1 MRPTRLLNNCIFAV
15 ACMFPYGVCAEQ
27 TSYGAFVR
35 YAELPEVLFLTGE
48 IKSGDSFE
56 LRRAMRDHEVK
67 LVVAA
72 SPGGNLY
79 DGLQIAAI
87 LNDNDIGT
95 FVPSG
100 ASCES
105 SCANVFLGGTSRL
118 VVGELGVH
126 QFYSGAED
134 ANSAASQSVTTAAV
148 QYTTADIIGIMN
160 GFGTPPFVYEK
171 MFGTVEIY
179 YFKESEKP
187 LLKIDDMDGEIPQLI
202 SQVDTFILSKSDV
215 LIKSRKVASAVDMTP
230 VLQPIQP
237 QIQPTQ
243 PLEPPVTSLE
253 EEAYLLLTSMN
264 QLWSQPNDQSLPL
277 IPSYYAQ
284 TIDFYG
290 DIISQAELVSE
301 KEKFAKRWPLR
312 QYFVEP
318 GSAKISCTLAGCMV
332 TSIINWS
339 ARSPERNAQASG
351 RSTWDLVLMRFGG
364 RLLISSETGKTISR
378 N

>member
-1 MRPTRLLNNCIFAV
+1 MRPTRLLNNCVFAV

-48 IKSGDSFE
+48 LQSGDSFE
-56 LRRAMRDHEVK
+56 LRKAMRDNEVK

-134 ANSAASQSVTTAAV
+134 ANSAAPQSVTTSAA

-160 GFGTPPFVYEK
+160 GFDTPPFVYEK
-171 MFGTVEIY
+171 MFGTAEIY
-179 YFKESEKP
+179 YFNESEKN
-187 LLKIDDMDGEIPQLI
+187 LLKIDTTDGRILELI
-202 SQVDTFILSKSDV
+202 SQVDTFFISKSDARS
-215 LIKSRKVASAVDMTP
+215 KSTEVVAAAITAPAS
-230 VLQPIQP
+230 
-237 QIQPTQ
+237 QPTQ
-243 PLEPPVTSLE
+243 PPEPLEPSVTSME
-253 EEAYLLLTSMN
+253 DEAFLLLTSMN
-264 QLWSQPNDQSLPL
+264 QLWSQPNDQALPL
-277 IPSYYAQ
+277 IPSFYAQ

-290 DIISQAELVSE
+290 NIISQAELISE

-318 GSAKISCTLAGCMV
+318 GSARISCTSTGCTV
-332 TSIINWS
+332 ASIINWN

-351 RSTWDLVLMRFGG
+351 RSTWELVLMRFAG

>member
-1 MRPTRLLNNCIFAV
+1 MRLTRRLQACIFTFV
-15 ACMFPYGVCAEQ
+15 CMFAQQAHSEP
-27 TSYGAFVR
+27 THYGAFVR
-35 YAELPEVLFLTGE
+35 YSELSDVLFLTGE

-56 LRRAMRDHEVK
+56 LRKAMRDHEVK
-67 LVVAA
+67 LVVTA

-95 FVPSG
+95 FVPTG

-134 ANSAASQSVTTAAV
+134 ANSAASQSVTTSAV

-171 MFGTVEIY
+171 MFGTAEIY
-179 YFKESEKP
+179 YFKEFEKP
-187 LLKIDDMDGEIPQLI
+187 LLEIDDMDGEMPQLI
-202 SQVDTFILSKSDV
+202 SKVDTFLLSRSDV
-215 LIKSRKVASAVDMTP
+215 LIKSMEVASAVGTTT
-230 VLQPIQP
+230 VLQPIPP
-237 QIQPTQ
+237 QIQPNQ
-243 PLEPPVTSLE
+243 PVEPSVSGLE

-264 QLWSQPNDQSLPL
+264 QLWSQPNDQSLPQ
-277 IPSYYAQ
+277 IAYYYAPMVV
-284 TIDFYG
+284 FYG
-290 DIISQAELVSE
+290 KKVSQIELVSE
-301 KEKFAKRWPLR
+301 KEKFALRWPIR
-312 QYFVEP
+312 QYQVEP
-318 GSAKISCTLAGCMV
+318 GSVKISCNLTECLVNSVISWAA
-332 TSIINWS
+332 N
-339 ARSPERNAQASG
+339 SPERDARASG
-351 RSTWDLVLMRFGG
+351 RSTWNLVLLRFGG
-364 RLLISSETGKTISR
+364 RLLISAETGKTISR